1 MASKVVAAMVE
12 DQKILNRI
20 YVIRGQ
26 KVMLDEDLAQMYN
39 VETRRLNE
47 QVKRNPGR
55 FPKDFMFTLS
65 TKEYENLKSQNAT
78 SRMWGG
84 RRKLP
89 NVFTEQGVA
98 MLSSI
103 LNSDVAIEVNIR
115 IIRVFTK
122 LREYALTH
130 KDILMKLAQLEREV
144 KGNSRDIENIFTVL
158 KELIAKDAKPHP
170 RNKIGFRRSDEQD

>member
-1 MASKVVAAMVE
+1 
-12 DQKILNRI
+12 
-20 YVIRGQ
+20 
-26 KVMLDEDLAQMYN
+26 
-39 VETRRLNE
+39 
-47 QVKRNPGR
+47 
-55 FPKDFMFTLS
+55 
-65 TKEYENLKSQNAT
+65 
-78 SRMWGG
+78 
-84 RRKLP
+84 
-89 NVFTEQGVA
+89 

>member
-1 MASKVVAAMVE
+1 MASKAMGVMVE
-12 DQKILNRI
+12 EQKILNRI

-55 FPKDFMFTLS
+55 FPKDFMFTL
-65 TKEYENLKSQNAT
+65 TAKEFKNLKSQNAT

-130 KDILMKLAQLEREV
+130 KDILMKLAQLEKEV
-144 KGNSRDIENIFTVL
+144 KGNTRDIENIFTVL
-158 KELIAKDAKPHP
+158 KELIAKDAKPTS
-170 RNKIGFRRSDEQD
+170 RKRIGFRRHDELD